1 MAFAF
6 LLQARIAKLMRKS
19 TPVVA
24 ASRVLN
30 AIQRLQDNLKDDT
43 TIVVVDVE
51 PPGFDRSQV
60 GSIYSATRSEIP
72 TLP

>member
-1 MAFAF
+1 MCACSV
-6 LLQARIAKLMRKS
+6 QARVAKVMRKA

-30 AIQRLQDNLKDDT
+30 AIQRLQDHLKDDT
-43 TIVVVDVE
+43 TIVVVDIE

-60 GSIYSATRSEIP
+60 GYIMQPDIIFPSC
-72 TLP
+72 